1 MLPKFSAFP
10 GVAGPIGPVVT
21 IVIDGYGLA
30 GNETGN
36 AIAAARKPTLDR
48 LFARYPNVRLRAH
61 GTAVGMP
68 SDDDMGNSEV
78 GHNAMGA
85 GQVYAQGAAR
95 VADAIA
101 SGSIWAGQAW
111 REIVSGAKSGRGVIH
126 FIGLFS
132 DGNVHSHIDHLKAL
146 VVRAKEE
153 GIRTVRIHAL
163 LDGRDVPE
171 TSALD
176 YVEPFEF
183 FLSALDNDGFDAR
196 IASGGG
202 RQNITMDRY
211 EANWAM
217 VDKGWRTHV
226 LGEGNRFPD
235 CATAI
240 KALREKHPGTIDQD
254 LPPFVIAAD
263 GKPVGTVEDGDAVV
277 FFNFR
282 GDRAIEISRA
292 FEEAGFDKFD
302 RVRWPKVTYAGML
315 QYDGDLKIPK
325 RFLVDPP
332 AIRDTT
338 GEWFAR
344 SGIKQFACSETQKFG
359 HVTYFWNGNRSGK
372 FDGETWQE
380 VPSDVVPFEQRP
392 WMKAA
397 EITDAMIAALRSGQ
411 YRTLRCNYA
420 NGDMVGHTGNFRAA
434 TMAIEAV
441 DLALGRLLAAVD
453 AAGGVALVTADHGN
467 ADEMFEIDKK
477 TGQPKTNKDGSFK
490 AKTAH
495 TLNPVPLIL
504 YDNVT
509 GGRLGLR
516 QTETA
521 GLSNIAAT
529 TANLLG
535 FEKHPSW
542 DESLLTVKRVRRSGS
557 PGCNRAAAPDRPGS
571 LDGAIRN
578 GTPNDFARL
587 RKCWAPPNPS
597 LCSGPPLCGVLRPS
611 GWSALAGRHRLE
623 RVCFNG
629 QAAGR
634 FAPQLQ
640 ALGFATLILP
650 STSPA
655 NASWSFERK
664 LAAWRAALG
673 LAQDSRKRPAS

>member
-10 GVAGPIGPVVT
+10 GVDGPVVT
-21 IVIDGYGLA
+21 VVIDGFGLA
-30 GNETGN
+30 KNEVGS
-36 AIAAARKPTLDR
+36 AIASARKPTLDR
-48 LFARYPNVRLRAH
+48 LFANYPNIRLRAH

-78 GHNAMGA
+78 GHNAIGA
-85 GQVYAQGAAR
+85 GQVYAQGAAL
-95 VADAIA
+95 VSDAIA

-111 REIVSGAKSGRGVIH
+111 REIVSAAKAGRGVIH
-126 FIGLFS
+126 FLGLFS

-146 VVRAKEE
+146 VVRSKEE
-153 GIRTVRIHAL
+153 GIRTVRVHVL

-171 TSALD
+171 TSALE
-176 YVEPFEF
+176 YIEPFED
-183 FLSALDNDGFDAR
+183 FLSGLCTADFDAR

-226 LGEGNRFPD
+226 LGEGEQFAD
-235 CATAI
+235 CATAV
-240 KALREKHPGTIDQD
+240 KALRDKHPGTIDQD
-254 LPPFVIAAD
+254 LPPFVIAAA
-263 GKPVGTVEDGDAVV
+263 GKPVGTIEDGDSVV

-292 FEEAGFDKFD
+292 FEEADFGKFD
-302 RVRWPKVTYAGML
+302 RARWPQVTYAGML
-315 QYDGDLKIPK
+315 QYDGDLKIPQ
-325 RFLVDPP
+325 RFLVAPP

-338 GEWFAR
+338 GEWFAK
-344 SGIKQFACSETQKFG
+344 SGVKQFACSETQKFG

-372 FDGETWQE
+372 FEGETWQE
-380 VPSDVVPFEQRP
+380 VLSDVVPFEQRP

-397 EITDAMIAALRSGQ
+397 EITDAMVAALASGQ
-411 YRTLRCNYA
+411 YGTLRCNFA

-467 ADEMFEIDKK
+467 ADEMFELDKK
-477 TGQPKTNKDGSFK
+477 TGQAKTNKDGSFK

-509 GGRLGLR
+509 GDRLALK

-521 GLSNIAAT
+521 GLSNLAAT

-542 DESLLTVKRVRRSGS
+542 DESLLVVK
-557 PGCNRAAAPDRPGS
+557 
-571 LDGAIRN
+571 
-578 GTPNDFARL
+578 
-587 RKCWAPPNPS
+587 
-597 LCSGPPLCGVLRPS
+597 
-611 GWSALAGRHRLE
+611 
-623 RVCFNG
+623 
-629 QAAGR
+629 
-634 FAPQLQ
+634 
-640 ALGFATLILP
+640 
-650 STSPA
+650 
-655 NASWSFERK
+655 
-664 LAAWRAALG
+664 
-673 LAQDSRKRPAS
+673 